1 MTTQPMSSS
10 RPYLIR
16 ALYEWIS
23 DNNLTPYVL
32 VDAEAP
38 STIVPQ
44 DYVENGKIVLNIGDQ
59 SVQGLNLGNDVVE
72 FSARFSGQAMPINVP
87 VTAIL
92 AIYARENGQGMVF
105 NEESDDSPPAP
116 PSPNKP
122 SNKPHL
128 TLVK

>member
-1 MTTQPMSSS
+1 MV
-10 RPYLIR
+10 
-16 ALYEWIS
+16 
-23 DNNLTPYVL
+23 N
-32 VDAEAP
+32 AEAP
-38 STIVPQ
+38 STVVPQ
-44 DYVENGKIVLNIGDQ
+44 DYVENGKIVLNIGEQ

-105 NEESDDSPPAP
+105 NEESDGTPPTSPTP
-116 PSPNKP
+116 PKSGAG
-122 SNKPHL
+122 KPHL